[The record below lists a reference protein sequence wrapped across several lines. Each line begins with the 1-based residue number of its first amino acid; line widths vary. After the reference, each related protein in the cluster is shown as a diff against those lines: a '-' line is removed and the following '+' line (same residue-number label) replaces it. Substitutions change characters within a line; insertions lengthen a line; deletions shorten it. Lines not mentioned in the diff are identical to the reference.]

1 VIELPGPAATL
12 LVVAL
17 VVSAVLVA
25 GFRLGMLVAP
35 RLSRWADRD
44 DDEEPGDTADT
55 QP

>member
-1 VIELPGPAATL
+1 MIELPGPVGTL

-17 VVSAVLVA
+17 VVTAVLVA

-44 DDEEPGDTADT
+44 DNEEPGDAADT
-55 QP
+55 HP